1 MSDPQ
6 RQPFERDALVDKPG
20 IVGARWWQRS
30 LVEVPDTTG
39 RRNALRTLLLV
50 GGAIGG
56 LGLVMA
62 AAGASCA
69 ADDTK
74 TENRNALEMQKQFG
88 WSFGAVT
95 ESLTFDGQSTQP
107 FDRAA
112 LPRMPDELRPSRPDL
127 LPYYVP
133 TLFQSPSALPLAV
146 PVEETSTVTPLAQA
160 LVPIFT
166 AAMDTAYRRGRALAS
181 LFTAAPAGVALVV
194 DLPGPEAV
202 AFAAGAASVFDPVF
216 GFDNWP
222 HPRGVVPAHLTLGAA
237 AYYQPLFAR
246 KKAGNEH
253 PAMFVLDRARLARY
267 VDDGARFDNR
277 YVAKLPPAAAL
288 LTLGIK
294 RVLYV
299 VPTLAETI
307 ELDDLNDDFV
317 MYAAAGV
324 DVKLVAASSF
334 APDPQDPG
342 NATDGP
348 PHHYGGSARSHAAFW
363 SDYGW
368 SSPPAPKNDPPVT
381 LTPGIAYTPIPRAT
395 NYSSGRV
402 GGSPTRP
409 RPANFGTVG
418 VMMAGASGAILGA
431 SMSRSGSWNRSS
443 GGSGA

>member
-222 HPRGVVPAHLTLGAA
+222 HPRAVVPAHLTLAAA
-237 AYYQPLFAR
+237 AYYQPLFA
-246 KKAGNEH
+246 KH
-253 PAMFVLDRARLARY
+253 PAGRAAPPMFVLDRRRLDAY
-267 VDDGARFDNR
+267 TDESSQFDNR
-277 YVAKLPPAAAL
+277 HVARLPAAAAL
-288 LTLGIK
+288 RTLGVK
-294 RVLYV
+294 RLLYV
-299 VPTLAETI
+299 VPTDADTL

-317 MYAAAGV
+317 ADAGAGIEMKRVAASALSTDPPDPGKSFTPVPRATAYSSGQAGSAGARPRPTNFGMVPVVLAAAG
-324 DVKLVAASSF
+324 
-334 APDPQDPG
+334 
-342 NATDGP
+342 
-348 PHHYGGSARSHAAFW
+348 
-363 SDYGW
+363 
-368 SSPPAPKNDPPVT
+368 
-381 LTPGIAYTPIPRAT
+381 
-395 NYSSGRV
+395 
-402 GGSPTRP
+402 
-409 RPANFGTVG
+409 
-418 VMMAGASGAILGA
+418 GAILGA
-431 SMSRSGSWNRSS
+431 KLSRSGSWNRSF